1 MAEIFQQRRPAVTEP
16 SVLIE
21 PFDFA
26 NASEHEYQAVNDFT
40 NIIRAE
46 TLPDDPPVPL
56 SETIAELQNIPPFI
70 TAFAWVAWDLE
81 QSQIVGSAN
90 IGFMNTEENKHLAW
104 LDLGVLP
111 EYRRQGI
118 GRRLLAEVA
127 EVPKRENRRLLMTGT
142 HARVPAGEAF
152 MERLGGQRA
161 MEAHTN
167 QLILTELDRA
177 LLTQWMTPDDAGRFT
192 LEGWEGA
199 HPEDLLPAITALSE
213 STMNTMPRDA
223 MEMEDMH
230 FTPEQMRQMDQQTL
244 AGGAERW
251 TLAVREAAS
260 GKFVGYTEVLWNAS
274 SPQIV
279 RQGGTGVFPEFRGYG
294 LGKRLKAAML
304 DRVLRERP
312 EARFVRTG
320 NADSNGPMLRINH
333 ALGFRPYLSRTEWQV
348 ETGKVLAYLGKSA

>member
-1 MAEIFQQRRPAVTEP
+1 MPKPDIQ
-16 SVLIE
+16 IE

-26 NASEHEYQAVNDFT
+26 HASEHEYQAINRFA
-40 NIIRAE
+40 NILQAE
-46 TLPDDPPVPL
+46 TLPDDPPTPL
-56 SETIAELQNIPPFI
+56 EEMRAKLQSIPAFI
-70 TAFAWVAWDLE
+70 TIVPQVAWNLE
-81 QSQIVGSAN
+81 RSDIVGRAS
-90 IGFMNTEENKHLAW
+90 ISFMNTQENKHLAW
-104 LDLGVLP
+104 LDMKVLP
-111 EYRRQGI
+111 ERRRQGI
-118 GRRLLAEVA
+118 GRRLLAEIA
-127 EVPKRENRRLLMTGT
+127 EVPQREGRRLLMTGIN
-142 HARVPAGEAF
+142 ARVPAGEAF
-152 MERLGGQRA
+152 MEKLGGERA
-161 MEAHTN
+161 MESHTN
-167 QLILTELDRA
+167 QLVLADVDRA
-177 LLTQWMTPDDAGRFT
+177 LLAQWMMLGDAGRFL
-192 LEGWEGA
+192 LEAWEGP

-213 STMNTMPRDA
+213 SAVNTSPRDA
-223 MEMEDMH
+223 MDMEDMH

-244 AGGAERW
+244 AGGTERW

-260 GKFVGYTEVLWNAS
+260 GRFVGYTEVLWNVS

-348 ETGKVLAYLGKSA
+348 ETEKVLAYLGQS

>member
-1 MAEIFQQRRPAVTEP
+1 MTEP

-26 NASEHEYQAVNDFT
+26 NASESEYRSVNDFA
-40 NIIRAE
+40 NVIRSE

-56 SETIAELQNIPPFI
+56 EETIAELQNIPPFI
-70 TAFAWVAWDLE
+70 TAFAWAAWNLE
-81 QSQIVGSAN
+81 RSKIVGSAN

-104 LDLGVLP
+104 FALDVLP

-118 GRRLLAEVA
+118 GRRLLEAIA
-127 EVPKRENRRLLMTGT
+127 EVPQRENRRLMMTGT

-152 MERLGGQRA
+152 MERLGGERA
-161 MEAHTN
+161 MESHTN
-167 QLILTELDRA
+167 QLILAELDRT
-177 LLTQWMTPDDAGRFT
+177 LLTQWMTPDDAGRFS
-192 LEGWEGA
+192 LEFWEGA
-199 HPEDLLPAITALSE
+199 HPEDLLPAITALNE
-213 STMNTMPRDA
+213 NAMNTSPRDA
-223 MEMEDMH
+223 MDMEDMH
-230 FTPEQMRQMDQQTL
+230 FTPEQIRQTEQQML
-244 AGGAERW
+244 AGGTERW

-279 RQGGTGVFPEFRGYG
+279 RQGGTGVYPEFRGYG

-304 DRVLRERP
+304 DKVLRERP

-348 ETGKVLAYLGKSA
+348 ETGKVLAYLGQM